1 MDEGSLLVRAIM
13 YEAAIPAVL
22 VPAAAYSIGSE
33 LFCVVVF
40 SCQGCYLNAYHPVY
54 WRLLRDQKG

>member
-40 SCQGCYLNAYHPVY
+40 SCQGCYLNA
-54 WRLLRDQKG
+54 

>member
-1 MDEGSLLVRAIM
+1 MRAIL

-33 LFCVVVF
+33 LFCAAVF
-40 SCQGCYLNAYHPVY
+40 ICQVMLMKAYQPEY

>member
-33 LFCVVVF
+33 MFCAAVF
-40 SCQGCYLNAYHPVY
+40 ICQVMLMNAYHPEY